1 MAEAKKAGAR
11 SAKGAKGAKSPVST
25 HKADLVEMAAATV
38 ADTLDTVDSIA
49 DARPAPQAAALQS
62 PLDAGPGALFSNVRE
77 QGDALRQA
85 VREAVSVSAR
95 GALEVNGKI
104 IDALQS
110 QSHVA
115 LDLWRTA
122 ITTRDIPQA
131 LRTQTNATRQA
142 YETASAQWRDIAV
155 TTARWMTRSFE
166 PLQSA
171 LQRPGR

>member
-1 MAEAKKAGAR
+1 MAEAKKAGA
-11 SAKGAKGAKSPVST
+11 KGRARGAKSPVSA
-25 HKADLVEMAAATV
+25 HKADLVEMAAATA
-38 ADTLDTVDSIA
+38 ADTLDTVNGIA
-49 DARPAPQAAALQS
+49 DAGPAPQG
-62 PLDAGPGALFSNVRE
+62 PLHSGAVALFSNARE

-85 VREAVSVSAR
+85 VRAAASVSAQ

-110 QSHVA
+110 QSHAA

-122 ITTRDIPQA
+122 IGAADLPQA
-131 LRTQTNATRQA
+131 LRAQTSATRQA
-142 YETASAQWRDIAV
+142 YETASAQWRDIAE

-171 LQRPGR
+171 LRQGR

>member
-1 MAEAKKAGAR
+1 MAEAKKA
-11 SAKGAKGAKSPVST
+11 SAKGRVKGAKSPVSA

-62 PLDAGPGALFSNVRE
+62 PLDGGPGALFSNVRE
-77 QGDALRQA
+77 QGVALRQA
-85 VREAVSVSAR
+85 VREAASVSAQ
-95 GALEVNGKI
+95 GALEVNEKI

-122 ITTRDIPQA
+122 IGAADLPQA
-131 LRTQTNATRQA
+131 LRAQTSATRQA
-142 YETASAQWRDIAV
+142 YETASAQWRDIAE

-166 PLQSA
+166 PLQST
-171 LQRPGR
+171 LQRRGH

>member
-1 MAEAKKAGAR
+1 MAEAKKASSR
-11 SAKGAKGAKSPVST
+11 SAKGPKGAKSSVST

-38 ADTLDTVDSIA
+38 ADAADTVDSIA
-49 DARPAPQAAALQS
+49 AAKPALPAAALQS
-62 PLDAGPGALFSNVRE
+62 PLNGGAGALFSNVRE

-85 VREAVSVSAR
+85 VREVVSVSAQ
-95 GALEVNGKI
+95 GALEVNEKI

-122 ITTRDIPQA
+122 IGAADLPQA
-131 LRTQTNATRQA
+131 LQAQTSATRQA
-142 YETASAQWRDIAV
+142 CEIASAQWRDIAE

-171 LQRPGR
+171 LRQGR

>member
-1 MAEAKKAGAR
+1 MAEAKKASPR
-11 SAKGAKGAKSPVST
+11 SPKGSRRAKSPVT
-25 HKADLVEMAAATV
+25 TAKADLVEMADAAVAATV
-38 ADTLDTVDSIA
+38 DGLA
-49 DARPAPQAAALQS
+49 DAKPALRAAALS
-62 PLDAGPGALFSNVRE
+62 DPLDSGAGAVLSNVRE

-85 VREAVSVSAR
+85 VKEAVSVSAQ

-110 QSHVA
+110 QGHVA

-122 ITTRDIPQA
+122 VTTTSLPQA
-131 LRTQTNATRQA
+131 FRLQTSATRQA
-142 YETASAQWRDIAV
+142 YESASAQWRDIAQ

-171 LQRPGR
+171 LQRQGR

>member
-1 MAEAKKAGAR
+1 MAEAKKA
-11 SAKGAKGAKSPVST
+11 SAKGRAKGAKSPVSA
-25 HKADLVEMAAATV
+25 HKADLVEMAATA
-38 ADTLDTVDSIA
+38 ADTVDSIA
-49 DARPAPQAAALQS
+49 DAGSAPQATLQG
-62 PLDAGPGALFSNVRE
+62 PLRDGAGVLFSNARE

-85 VREAVSVSAR
+85 VREVVSVSAQ

-110 QSHVA
+110 QSQVA

-122 ITTRDIPQA
+122 ISTTDLPQA
-131 LRTQTNATRQA
+131 FQAQTSATRQA
-142 YETASAQWRDIAV
+142 YETASAQWRDIAE

-171 LQRPGR
+171 LRQGR

>member
-1 MAEAKKAGAR
+1 MAEAKKAGA
-11 SAKGAKGAKSPVST
+11 KGRARGAKSPVSA
-25 HKADLVEMAAATV
+25 HKADLVEMAAATA
-38 ADTLDTVDSIA
+38 ADTLDTVNGIA
-49 DARPAPQAAALQS
+49 DVGSAPQG
-62 PLDAGPGALFSNVRE
+62 PLHSGAVALFYNARE

-85 VREAVSVSAR
+85 VRAAASVSAQ

-110 QSHVA
+110 QSHAA

-122 ITTRDIPQA
+122 IGAADLPQA
-131 LRTQTNATRQA
+131 LRAQTSATRQA
-142 YETASAQWRDIAV
+142 YETASAQWRDIAE

-171 LQRPGR
+171 LRQGR

>member
-1 MAEAKKAGAR
+1 MAEAKKASSR
-11 SAKGAKGAKSPVST
+11 SAKGAKGAKSSVGT

-38 ADTLDTVDSIA
+38 ADTVDSIA
-49 DARPAPQAAALQS
+49 DAKPALQAAALQS
-62 PLDAGPGALFSNVRE
+62 PFNGGALFSNVRE

-85 VREAVSVSAR
+85 VREVVSVSAQ
-95 GALEVNGKI
+95 GALEVNEKI

-122 ITTRDIPQA
+122 ITTADLPQV
-131 LRTQTNATRQA
+131 LRTQTSATRQA
-142 YETASAQWRDIAV
+142 YETASAQWRDIAG

-171 LQRPGR
+171 LHRPGH

>member
-1 MAEAKKAGAR
+1 MAEAKKA
-11 SAKGAKGAKSPVST
+11 SAKGRAKGVKSPVSA
-25 HKADLVEMAAATV
+25 HKADLVEMAATA
-38 ADTLDTVDSIA
+38 ADTVDSIA
-49 DARPAPQAAALQS
+49 DAGSAPQATLQG
-62 PLDAGPGALFSNVRE
+62 PLRDGAGVLFSNARE

-85 VREAVSVSAR
+85 VRAAASVSAQ

-110 QSHVA
+110 QSHAA

-122 ITTRDIPQA
+122 IGAADLPQA
-131 LRTQTNATRQA
+131 LRAQTSATRQA
-142 YETASAQWRDIAV
+142 YETASAQWRDIAE

-171 LQRPGR
+171 LRQGR

>member
-1 MAEAKKAGAR
+1 MAEAKKASSR
-11 SAKGAKGAKSPVST
+11 SAKGAKGAKSSVGT

-38 ADTLDTVDSIA
+38 ADTVDSIA
-49 DARPAPQAAALQS
+49 DAKPALRAAALQS
-62 PLDAGPGALFSNVRE
+62 PFNGGALFSNVRE

-85 VREAVSVSAR
+85 VREVVSVSAQ
-95 GALEVNGKI
+95 GALEVNEKI

-122 ITTRDIPQA
+122 ITTADLPQV
-131 LRTQTNATRQA
+131 LRTQTSATRQA
-142 YETASAQWRDIAV
+142 YETASAQWRDIAE

-171 LQRPGR
+171 LHRPGH

>member
-1 MAEAKKAGAR
+1 MAEAKKA
-11 SAKGAKGAKSPVST
+11 SAKGRARGAKSPVST
-25 HKADLVEMAAATV
+25 HKADLVEMAAAT
-38 ADTLDTVDSIA
+38 AADTVDSVA
-49 DARPAPQAAALQS
+49 DAGALQG
-62 PLDAGPGALFSNVRE
+62 PLHGGAAALFSNARE

-85 VREAVSVSAR
+85 VRAAASVSAQ

-122 ITTRDIPQA
+122 IGTTNLPQA
-131 LRTQTNATRQA
+131 LQAQTSATRQA
-142 YETASAQWRDIAV
+142 YETASTQWRDIAE

-171 LQRPGR
+171 LRQGR

>member
-1 MAEAKKAGAR
+1 MAEAKKA
-11 SAKGAKGAKSPVST
+11 SAKGRAKGAKSPASA
-25 HKADLVEMAAATV
+25 HKADLVEMAAATM
-38 ADTLDTVDSIA
+38 ADTVDSVA
-49 DARPAPQAAALQS
+49 DAGPAPQVALQG
-62 PLDAGPGALFSNVRE
+62 PLHGGAGVLFSNARE

-85 VREAVSVSAR
+85 VRAAASVSAQ

-122 ITTRDIPQA
+122 IGATDLPQA
-131 LRTQTNATRQA
+131 FQAQTSATRQA
-142 YETASAQWRDIAV
+142 YETASAQWRDIAE

-171 LQRPGR
+171 LRQGR

>member
-1 MAEAKKAGAR
+1 MAEAKKA
-11 SAKGAKGAKSPVST
+11 SAKGRAKGVKSPVSA
-25 HKADLVEMAAATV
+25 HKADLVEMAATA
-38 ADTLDTVDSIA
+38 ADTVDSIA
-49 DARPAPQAAALQS
+49 DAGSAPQATLQG
-62 PLDAGPGALFSNVRE
+62 PLRDGAGVLFSNARE

-85 VREAVSVSAR
+85 VRAAASVSAQ

-122 ITTRDIPQA
+122 ITTTDLPQV
-131 LRTQTNATRQA
+131 LRTQTNASRQA
-142 YETASAQWRDIAV
+142 YETASAQWRDIAE

-171 LQRPGR
+171 LRQGR